1 METDSKRS
9 SSLKSKFWLL
19 GLLIGGSAA
28 LTAIVAG
35 LTISRMNQAQQQY
48 QQAIEMAEQVGHLKT
63 QFISM
68 EAAEYGFIAD
78 PANEGL
84 WDKRIK
90 ANESIKELVKAIK
103 EKPINPE
110 IREFI
115 EKAAEINE
123 KTLTPASQEAKDT
136 IGKDRM
142 GVLKLYA
149 LKVTPGYGLARLKIE
164 KAVNSYGEEETTA
177 RDHLNKA
184 VTVGSMAVAG
194 VLILGLIF
202 SIITILKV
210 GKSIISPLQLAVEH
224 LTQEAHDTTEAAS
237 HISTASKTLQENTT
251 VQATAIE
258 ETSASIEELN
268 AMTQKNA
275 ENAAKSGATAGQSH
289 ESAMRGKHAMTEMF
303 EAIQDISKSNGQI
316 VLRIEENNKQ
326 FSEIIQVI
334 GEIGNK
340 TKVINDIVF
349 QTKLLSFNASV
360 EAARAGEQ
368 GKGFAVVA
376 EEVGNLA
383 QMSGNAAKE
392 ISAMLEAGIQ
402 KVESIV
408 NQSQSMVKSLMADAK
423 VKLDRG
429 TEVAQDSSKVLD
441 EIVARVSE
449 VNLMVNEISTAT
461 AEQAN
466 GIQEITNTMS
476 QINKAMNENSGISQ
490 QIGEYSNQLHRQS
503 ESLNS
508 VVSSLAQ
515 LTSKNS

>member
-1 METDSKRS
+1 M
-9 SSLKSKFWLL
+9 
-19 GLLIGGSAA
+19 
-28 LTAIVAG
+28 
-35 LTISRMNQAQQQY
+35 
-48 QQAIEMAEQVGHLKT
+48 
-63 QFISM
+63 
-68 EAAEYGFIAD
+68 
-78 PANEGL
+78 
-84 WDKRIK
+84 
-90 ANESIKELVKAIK
+90 
-103 EKPINPE
+103 
-110 IREFI
+110 
-115 EKAAEINE
+115 
-123 KTLTPASQEAKDT
+123 
-136 IGKDRM
+136 
-142 GVLKLYA
+142 
-149 LKVTPGYGLARLKIE
+149 
-164 KAVNSYGEEETTA
+164 
-177 RDHLNKA
+177 
-184 VTVGSMAVAG
+184 
-194 VLILGLIF
+194 
-202 SIITILKV
+202 KV